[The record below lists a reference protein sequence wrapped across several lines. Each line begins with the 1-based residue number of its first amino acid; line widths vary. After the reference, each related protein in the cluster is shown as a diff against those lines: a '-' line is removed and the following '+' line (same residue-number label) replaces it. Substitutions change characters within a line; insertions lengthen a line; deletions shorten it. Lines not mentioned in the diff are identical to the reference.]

1 MFKQNL
7 TKKSSKNQIIRF
19 LSLTGNDKQRRKI
32 FVQTKKKKI
41 GNNKQTKKRNFFFKQ
56 KNIYSKKNKKIFTQ
70 KNKTKNFK
78 KNEKKFF
85 SKKQKTD
92 NPFFVSKW
100 PKWPKPQMA

>member
-41 GNNKQTKKRNFFFKQ
+41 GTTNREKTIFFLKQKKFLLKKR
-56 KNIYSKKNKKIFTQ
+56 KIFTQ
-70 KNKTKNFK
+70 KNKKRIIRFLFRNGL
-78 KNEKKFF
+78 NGL
-85 SKKQKTD
+85 
-92 NPFFVSKW
+92 NRKW
-100 PKWPKPQMA
+100 PKWPKVTS

>member
-41 GNNKQTKKRNFFFKQ
+41 GTTEKKTKFFFFKQ
-56 KNIYSKKNKKIFTQ
+56 KKIFTQ
-70 KNKTKNFK
+70 KTKNFY
-78 KNEKKFF
+78 

-100 PKWPKPQMA
+100 PKWSKP